1 MNFYQMNNLKIIFF
15 GTPDFSLDTLKYLHN
30 SNHKLISVVSSA
42 DKKSGRGLKIK
53 YSPVKNYCIQNQISL
68 LQPENLKCID
78 FQNDLKNLKADLYVI
93 VAFKFLPKEVWSIP
107 KMGSINIHASLLPNL
122 RGAAPINW
130 SLIYGH
136 NKTGLTSFFL
146 DENIDTERF
155 TSIDIR
161 IYDLEKDIKNLT
173 LQFEEILFKLDD
185 ISNNMADLESE
196 LILKLEKSNIESKK
210 ENIENYQDTTEE
222 DLEIK
227 EKNTLGKIVIS
238 DNIDAENDKD
248 SSDLNIEK
256 EKNSLLK
263 ELSSLNPEEQMQYA
277 LDQMM
282 KKNYNDSKNILD
294 DFIKNFP
301 ENQLSGSAHFWLGKI
316 YLFETNYRKAA
327 IVFGEG
333 VQKFPNSIKAPE
345 MYYELAKSL
354 KEMDKISESCKTL
367 ALLAQNYEGNKFTKD
382 PEKIK
387 DKLNCD

>member
-1 MNFYQMNNLKIIFF
+1 MKYISLFLLLFILTINLNKSFAEDALTIKQQLDRITEEIKDLNKAVFNKSF
-15 GTPDFSLDTLKYLHN
+15 DNEKLNSLDE
-30 SNHKLISVVSSA
+30 S
-42 DKKSGRGLKIK
+42 
-53 YSPVKNYCIQNQISL
+53 
-68 LQPENLKCID
+68 ID
-78 FQNDLKNLKADLYVI
+78 A
-93 VAFKFLPKEVWSIP
+93 
-107 KMGSINIHASLLPNL
+107 
-122 RGAAPINW
+122 
-130 SLIYGH
+130 
-136 NKTGLTSFFL
+136 
-146 DENIDTERF
+146 ERF

-185 ISNNMADLESE
+185 ISNDMVDLESK
-196 LILKLEKSNIESKK
+196 LISKFEKSNIEPRK
-210 ENIENYQDTTEE
+210 ENIENNKAATDE
-222 DLEIK
+222 DLEIE
-227 EKNTLGKIVIS
+227 EKNILGKIVIS
-238 DNIDAENDKD
+238 DENTKNVKEP
-248 SSDLNIEK
+248 SDLNVEK
-256 EKNSLLK
+256 KKNSLLQEVSNLK
-263 ELSSLNPEEQMQYA
+263 PEEQMQYA

-294 DFIKNFP
+294 HFIENFP

-354 KEMDKISESCKTL
+354 KEMDKIPESCKTL
-367 ALLAQNYEGNKFTKD
+367 TLLEQNYEGNKFTKD

>member
-1 MNFYQMNNLKIIFF
+1 MKYISLFLLLFILTINLNKSFAEDALTIKQQLDRVMEEVKDLNKAVFNKSF
-15 GTPDFSLDTLKYLHN
+15 DNEKLNSLDE
-30 SNHKLISVVSSA
+30 S
-42 DKKSGRGLKIK
+42 
-53 YSPVKNYCIQNQISL
+53 
-68 LQPENLKCID
+68 ID
-78 FQNDLKNLKADLYVI
+78 A
-93 VAFKFLPKEVWSIP
+93 
-107 KMGSINIHASLLPNL
+107 
-122 RGAAPINW
+122 
-130 SLIYGH
+130 
-136 NKTGLTSFFL
+136 
-146 DENIDTERF
+146 ERF

-185 ISNNMADLESE
+185 ISNDMVDLESK
-196 LILKLEKSNIESKK
+196 LISKFEKSNIEPRK
-210 ENIENYQDTTEE
+210 ENIENNKAATDE
-222 DLEIK
+222 DLEIE

-238 DNIDAENDKD
+238 DGNTKNVKEP
-248 SSDLNIEK
+248 SDLNVEK
-256 EKNSLLK
+256 EKNSLLQEVSNLK
-263 ELSSLNPEEQMQYA
+263 PEEQMQYA

-294 DFIKNFP
+294 HFIENFP

-354 KEMDKISESCKTL
+354 KEMDKIPESCKTL
-367 ALLAQNYEGNKFTKD
+367 TLLEQNYEGNKFTKD

>member
-1 MNFYQMNNLKIIFF
+1 MKYISLFLILFILTINFNKSFAEDALTIKQQLDRIMEEVKDLNKAVFNKTFDNEKLN
-15 GTPDFSLDTLKYLHN
+15 SLDE
-30 SNHKLISVVSSA
+30 S
-42 DKKSGRGLKIK
+42 
-53 YSPVKNYCIQNQISL
+53 
-68 LQPENLKCID
+68 
-78 FQNDLKNLKADLYVI
+78 
-93 VAFKFLPKEVWSIP
+93 
-107 KMGSINIHASLLPNL
+107 
-122 RGAAPINW
+122 
-130 SLIYGH
+130 
-136 NKTGLTSFFL
+136 
-146 DENIDTERF
+146 IDTERF

-185 ISNNMADLESE
+185 ISNDMADLESE

-210 ENIENYQDTTEE
+210 ENIENYQDTNEE

-238 DNIDAENDKD
+238 DNNKVENDKD
-248 SSDLNIEK
+248 SSDLNVEK

-294 DFIKNFP
+294 EFIKNFP

-367 ALLAQNYEGNKFTKD
+367 VLLAKNYEGNKFSKD

>member
-1 MNFYQMNNLKIIFF
+1 M
-15 GTPDFSLDTLKYLHN
+15 KY
-30 SNHKLISVVSSA
+30 
-42 DKKSGRGLKIK
+42 
-53 YSPVKNYCIQNQISL
+53 ISL
-68 LQPENLKCID
+68 LLILFILTINFNKSFAEDALTIKQQLDRIMEEVK
-78 FQNDLKNLKADLYVI
+78 DLNKAV
-93 VAFKFLPKEVWSIP
+93 F
-107 KMGSINIHASLLPNL
+107 
-122 RGAAPINW
+122 
-130 SLIYGH
+130 
-136 NKTGLTSFFL
+136 NKSFDNEKLNSL
-146 DENIDTERF
+146 DESIDTERF

-185 ISNNMADLESE
+185 ISNDMADLESE

-210 ENIENYQDTTEE
+210 ENIENYQATTEE
-222 DLEIK
+222 DLEIE

-238 DNIDAENDKD
+238 DNNKAENDKD

-294 DFIKNFP
+294 EFIKNFP

-354 KEMDKISESCKTL
+354 KEMDKIPESCKTL
-367 ALLAQNYEGNKFTKD
+367 TLLEKNYEGNKFTKD

>member
-1 MNFYQMNNLKIIFF
+1 M
-15 GTPDFSLDTLKYLHN
+15 KY
-30 SNHKLISVVSSA
+30 
-42 DKKSGRGLKIK
+42 
-53 YSPVKNYCIQNQISL
+53 ISL
-68 LQPENLKCID
+68 LLILFILTINFNKSFAEDALTIKQQLDRIMEEVK
-78 FQNDLKNLKADLYVI
+78 DLNKAV
-93 VAFKFLPKEVWSIP
+93 F
-107 KMGSINIHASLLPNL
+107 
-122 RGAAPINW
+122 
-130 SLIYGH
+130 
-136 NKTGLTSFFL
+136 NKSFDNEKLNSL
-146 DENIDTERF
+146 DESIDTERF

-185 ISNNMADLESE
+185 ISNDMADLESE

-238 DNIDAENDKD
+238 DNNKAENDKD
-248 SSDLNIEK
+248 SSDLNVVK

-294 DFIKNFP
+294 EFIKNFP

-367 ALLAQNYEGNKFTKD
+367 ALLAKNYEGNKFTKD

>member
-1 MNFYQMNNLKIIFF
+1 MKYISLFLLLFILSTNLNKSFAEDALTIKQQLDRVMEEVKDLNKAVFNKSF
-15 GTPDFSLDTLKYLHN
+15 DNEKLNSLDE
-30 SNHKLISVVSSA
+30 S
-42 DKKSGRGLKIK
+42 
-53 YSPVKNYCIQNQISL
+53 
-68 LQPENLKCID
+68 ID
-78 FQNDLKNLKADLYVI
+78 A
-93 VAFKFLPKEVWSIP
+93 
-107 KMGSINIHASLLPNL
+107 
-122 RGAAPINW
+122 
-130 SLIYGH
+130 
-136 NKTGLTSFFL
+136 
-146 DENIDTERF
+146 ERF

-185 ISNNMADLESE
+185 ISNDMVDLESK
-196 LILKLEKSNIESKK
+196 LISKFEKNNIEPKK
-210 ENIENYQDTTEE
+210 ENIENNTTSIDEG
-222 DLEIK
+222 LEIE

-238 DNIDAENDKD
+238 DDNTKNVKEP
-248 SSDLNIEK
+248 SELNVEK
-256 EKNSLLK
+256 EKNSLLQEVSNLK
-263 ELSSLNPEEQMQYA
+263 PEEQMQYA

-294 DFIKNFP
+294 HFIENFP

-333 VQKFPNSIKAPE
+333 VQKFPNSIKAAE

-354 KEMDKISESCKTL
+354 KEMDKIPESCKTL
-367 ALLAQNYEGNKFTKD
+367 TLLEQNYEGNKFTKD

>member
-1 MNFYQMNNLKIIFF
+1 MKYISLFLLLFILTINLNKSFAEDALTVKQQLDRIMEEVKDLNKAVFNKSF
-15 GTPDFSLDTLKYLHN
+15 DNEKLNSLDE
-30 SNHKLISVVSSA
+30 S
-42 DKKSGRGLKIK
+42 
-53 YSPVKNYCIQNQISL
+53 
-68 LQPENLKCID
+68 ID
-78 FQNDLKNLKADLYVI
+78 A
-93 VAFKFLPKEVWSIP
+93 
-107 KMGSINIHASLLPNL
+107 
-122 RGAAPINW
+122 
-130 SLIYGH
+130 
-136 NKTGLTSFFL
+136 
-146 DENIDTERF
+146 ERF

-185 ISNNMADLESE
+185 ISNDMVDLESK
-196 LILKLEKSNIESKK
+196 LISKLEKINIEPKK
-210 ENIENYQDTTEE
+210 ENIENNKATTEE
-222 DLEIK
+222 DLEIE

-238 DNIDAENDKD
+238 DDNTKNVKEP
-248 SSDLNIEK
+248 SELNVEK
-256 EKNSLLK
+256 EKNSLLQEVSNLK
-263 ELSSLNPEEQMQYA
+263 PEEQMQYA

-294 DFIKNFP
+294 HFIENFP

-354 KEMDKISESCKTL
+354 KEMDKIPESCKTL
-367 ALLAQNYEGNKFTKD
+367 TLLEQNYEGNKFTKD

>member
-1 MNFYQMNNLKIIFF
+1 MKYISLFLLLFILTINLNKSFAEDALTIKQQLDRVMEEVKDLNKAVFNKSF
-15 GTPDFSLDTLKYLHN
+15 DNEKLNSLDE
-30 SNHKLISVVSSA
+30 S
-42 DKKSGRGLKIK
+42 
-53 YSPVKNYCIQNQISL
+53 
-68 LQPENLKCID
+68 ID
-78 FQNDLKNLKADLYVI
+78 A
-93 VAFKFLPKEVWSIP
+93 
-107 KMGSINIHASLLPNL
+107 
-122 RGAAPINW
+122 
-130 SLIYGH
+130 
-136 NKTGLTSFFL
+136 
-146 DENIDTERF
+146 ERF

-185 ISNNMADLESE
+185 ISDDMVNLESK
-196 LILKLEKSNIESKK
+196 LISKFEKNNIELRK
-210 ENIENYQDTTEE
+210 ENIENNIATIDE
-222 DLEIK
+222 DLEIE

-238 DNIDAENDKD
+238 DDNTKNVKEP
-248 SSDLNIEK
+248 SELNVEK
-256 EKNSLLK
+256 EKNSLLQEVSNLK
-263 ELSSLNPEEQMQYA
+263 PEEQMQYA

-294 DFIKNFP
+294 HFIENFP

-354 KEMDKISESCKTL
+354 KEMDKIPESCKTL
-367 ALLAQNYEGNKFTKD
+367 TLLEQNYEGNKFTKD

>member
-1 MNFYQMNNLKIIFF
+1 MKYISLFLLLFILTINLNKSFAEDSLTIKQQLDRIMEEVKDLNKAVFNKSF
-15 GTPDFSLDTLKYLHN
+15 DNEKLNSLDE
-30 SNHKLISVVSSA
+30 S
-42 DKKSGRGLKIK
+42 
-53 YSPVKNYCIQNQISL
+53 
-68 LQPENLKCID
+68 ID
-78 FQNDLKNLKADLYVI
+78 A
-93 VAFKFLPKEVWSIP
+93 
-107 KMGSINIHASLLPNL
+107 
-122 RGAAPINW
+122 
-130 SLIYGH
+130 
-136 NKTGLTSFFL
+136 
-146 DENIDTERF
+146 ERF

-185 ISNNMADLESE
+185 ISNDMVDLESK
-196 LILKLEKSNIESKK
+196 LISKFEKSNIEPRK
-210 ENIENYQDTTEE
+210 ENIENNTTATNE
-222 DLEIK
+222 DLEIE

-238 DNIDAENDKD
+238 DDNTKNVKEPSK
-248 SSDLNIEK
+248 LNVEK
-256 EKNSLLK
+256 EKKSLLQ
-263 ELSSLNPEEQMQYA
+263 ELSNLKPEEQMQYA

-294 DFIKNFP
+294 HFIENFP

-354 KEMDKISESCKTL
+354 KEMDKIPESCKTL
-367 ALLAQNYEGNKFTKD
+367 TLLEQNYEGNKFTKD

>member
-1 MNFYQMNNLKIIFF
+1 MKYISLFLILFILTINFNKSFAEDALTIKQQLDRIMEEVKDLNKAVFNKSFDNKKLN
-15 GTPDFSLDTLKYLHN
+15 SLDE
-30 SNHKLISVVSSA
+30 S
-42 DKKSGRGLKIK
+42 
-53 YSPVKNYCIQNQISL
+53 
-68 LQPENLKCID
+68 
-78 FQNDLKNLKADLYVI
+78 
-93 VAFKFLPKEVWSIP
+93 
-107 KMGSINIHASLLPNL
+107 
-122 RGAAPINW
+122 
-130 SLIYGH
+130 
-136 NKTGLTSFFL
+136 
-146 DENIDTERF
+146 IDTERF

-185 ISNNMADLESE
+185 ISNDMADLESE

>member
-1 MNFYQMNNLKIIFF
+1 M
-15 GTPDFSLDTLKYLHN
+15 KY
-30 SNHKLISVVSSA
+30 
-42 DKKSGRGLKIK
+42 
-53 YSPVKNYCIQNQISL
+53 ISL
-68 LQPENLKCID
+68 LLILFIITINFNKSFAEDTLTIKQQLDRIMEEVK
-78 FQNDLKNLKADLYVI
+78 DLNKAV
-93 VAFKFLPKEVWSIP
+93 F
-107 KMGSINIHASLLPNL
+107 
-122 RGAAPINW
+122 
-130 SLIYGH
+130 
-136 NKTGLTSFFL
+136 NKSFDNKKLNSL
-146 DENIDTERF
+146 DESIDTERF

-185 ISNNMADLESE
+185 ISNDMADLESE

-248 SSDLNIEK
+248 SSDLNIEI

-294 DFIKNFP
+294 EFIKNFP

-367 ALLAQNYEGNKFTKD
+367 ALLAKNYEGNKFTKD

>member
-1 MNFYQMNNLKIIFF
+1 MKYISLFLLLFILTINLNKSFAEDALTIKQQLDRVIEEVKDLNKAVFNKSF
-15 GTPDFSLDTLKYLHN
+15 DNEKLNSLDE
-30 SNHKLISVVSSA
+30 S
-42 DKKSGRGLKIK
+42 
-53 YSPVKNYCIQNQISL
+53 
-68 LQPENLKCID
+68 ID
-78 FQNDLKNLKADLYVI
+78 A
-93 VAFKFLPKEVWSIP
+93 
-107 KMGSINIHASLLPNL
+107 
-122 RGAAPINW
+122 
-130 SLIYGH
+130 
-136 NKTGLTSFFL
+136 
-146 DENIDTERF
+146 ERF

-185 ISNNMADLESE
+185 ISDDMVDLESK
-196 LILKLEKSNIESKK
+196 LISKFEKNNIEPRK
-210 ENIENYQDTTEE
+210 ENIENNTATIDE
-222 DLEIK
+222 DLEIE

-238 DNIDAENDKD
+238 DDNTKNVKEPSK
-248 SSDLNIEK
+248 LNVEK
-256 EKNSLLK
+256 EKNSLLQEVSNLK
-263 ELSSLNPEEQMQYA
+263 PEEQMQYA

-294 DFIKNFP
+294 HFIENFP

-354 KEMDKISESCKTL
+354 KEMDKIPESCKTL
-367 ALLAQNYEGNKFTKD
+367 TLLEQNYEGNKFTKD

-387 DKLNCD
+387 DKLNCY

>member
-1 MNFYQMNNLKIIFF
+1 MRYISLFLILFIFTINFNKSFAEDALTIKQQLDRIMEEVKDLNKAVFNKSFDNEKLN
-15 GTPDFSLDTLKYLHN
+15 SLDE
-30 SNHKLISVVSSA
+30 S
-42 DKKSGRGLKIK
+42 
-53 YSPVKNYCIQNQISL
+53 
-68 LQPENLKCID
+68 
-78 FQNDLKNLKADLYVI
+78 
-93 VAFKFLPKEVWSIP
+93 
-107 KMGSINIHASLLPNL
+107 
-122 RGAAPINW
+122 
-130 SLIYGH
+130 
-136 NKTGLTSFFL
+136 
-146 DENIDTERF
+146 IDTERF

-185 ISNNMADLESE
+185 ISNDMADLESE

-222 DLEIK
+222 DLEIE

-238 DNIDAENDKD
+238 DNNNAENDKD
-248 SSDLNIEK
+248 SPELKPEK
-256 EKNSLLK
+256 EKNSLLQ

-294 DFIKNFP
+294 EFIKNFP

>member
-1 MNFYQMNNLKIIFF
+1 MKYISLFLILFILTINFNKSFAEDALTVKQQLDRIMEEVKDLNKAVFNKSFDNEKLN
-15 GTPDFSLDTLKYLHN
+15 SLDE
-30 SNHKLISVVSSA
+30 S
-42 DKKSGRGLKIK
+42 
-53 YSPVKNYCIQNQISL
+53 
-68 LQPENLKCID
+68 
-78 FQNDLKNLKADLYVI
+78 
-93 VAFKFLPKEVWSIP
+93 
-107 KMGSINIHASLLPNL
+107 
-122 RGAAPINW
+122 
-130 SLIYGH
+130 
-136 NKTGLTSFFL
+136 
-146 DENIDTERF
+146 IDTERF

-185 ISNNMADLESE
+185 ISNDMADLESE

-222 DLEIK
+222 DLEIE

-238 DNIDAENDKD
+238 DNNKAENDKNT
-248 SSDLNIEK
+248 SDLNVEK

-294 DFIKNFP
+294 EFIKNFP

-327 IVFGEG
+327 IIFGEG

>member
-1 MNFYQMNNLKIIFF
+1 MKYISLILLLFILTINLNKSFAEDALTIKQQLDRIMEEVKDLNKAVFNKTF
-15 GTPDFSLDTLKYLHN
+15 DNEKLNSLDE
-30 SNHKLISVVSSA
+30 S
-42 DKKSGRGLKIK
+42 
-53 YSPVKNYCIQNQISL
+53 
-68 LQPENLKCID
+68 ID
-78 FQNDLKNLKADLYVI
+78 A
-93 VAFKFLPKEVWSIP
+93 
-107 KMGSINIHASLLPNL
+107 
-122 RGAAPINW
+122 
-130 SLIYGH
+130 
-136 NKTGLTSFFL
+136 
-146 DENIDTERF
+146 ERF

-185 ISNNMADLESE
+185 ISNDMVDFESK
-196 LILKLEKSNIESKK
+196 LISKFEKNNIEPRK
-210 ENIENYQDTTEE
+210 ENIDNNKATTEE

-238 DNIDAENDKD
+238 DDNTKNVKVP
-248 SSDLNIEK
+248 SDLNTEK
-256 EKNSLLK
+256 EKNSLLQEVSNLK
-263 ELSSLNPEEQMQYA
+263 PEEQMQYA

-294 DFIKNFP
+294 NFIENFP

-354 KEMDKISESCKTL
+354 KEMDKIPESCKTL
-367 ALLAQNYEGNKFTKD
+367 NLLEQNYEGNKFTKD

-387 DKLNCD
+387 DNLNCN

>member
-1 MNFYQMNNLKIIFF
+1 MKYISLFLILFILTINFNKSFAEDALTVKQQLDRIMEEVKDLNKAVFNKSFDNEKLN
-15 GTPDFSLDTLKYLHN
+15 SLDE
-30 SNHKLISVVSSA
+30 S
-42 DKKSGRGLKIK
+42 
-53 YSPVKNYCIQNQISL
+53 
-68 LQPENLKCID
+68 
-78 FQNDLKNLKADLYVI
+78 
-93 VAFKFLPKEVWSIP
+93 
-107 KMGSINIHASLLPNL
+107 
-122 RGAAPINW
+122 
-130 SLIYGH
+130 
-136 NKTGLTSFFL
+136 
-146 DENIDTERF
+146 IDTERF

-185 ISNNMADLESE
+185 ISNDMADLESE
-196 LILKLEKSNIESKK
+196 LILKLEKSNIDSKK
-210 ENIENYQDTTEE
+210 ENNENYQDTTEE

-238 DNIDAENDKD
+238 DNNKVQNDKD
-248 SSDLNIEK
+248 SSDLNVEK
-256 EKNSLLK
+256 EKDSLLK
-263 ELSSLNPEEQMQYA
+263 ELSRLNPEEQMQYA

-294 DFIKNFP
+294 EFIKNFP

-367 ALLAQNYEGNKFTKD
+367 ALLAKNYEGNKFTKD

>member
-1 MNFYQMNNLKIIFF
+1 MKYISLFLLLFILTINLNKSFAEDALTIKQQLDRVMEEVKDLNKAVFNKSF
-15 GTPDFSLDTLKYLHN
+15 DNEKLNSLDE
-30 SNHKLISVVSSA
+30 S
-42 DKKSGRGLKIK
+42 
-53 YSPVKNYCIQNQISL
+53 
-68 LQPENLKCID
+68 ID
-78 FQNDLKNLKADLYVI
+78 A
-93 VAFKFLPKEVWSIP
+93 
-107 KMGSINIHASLLPNL
+107 
-122 RGAAPINW
+122 
-130 SLIYGH
+130 
-136 NKTGLTSFFL
+136 
-146 DENIDTERF
+146 ERF

-185 ISNNMADLESE
+185 ISNDMVDLESK
-196 LILKLEKSNIESKK
+196 LISKLEKINIEPKK
-210 ENIENYQDTTEE
+210 ENIENNRATTEE
-222 DLEIK
+222 GLEIE

-238 DNIDAENDKD
+238 DDNTKNDSEPSKLD
-248 SSDLNIEK
+248 VEK
-256 EKNSLLK
+256 KKNSLLQEVSNLK
-263 ELSSLNPEEQMQYA
+263 PEEQMQYA

-294 DFIKNFP
+294 HFIENFP

-354 KEMDKISESCKTL
+354 KEMDKIPESCKTL
-367 ALLAQNYEGNKFTKD
+367 TLLEQNYEGNKFTKD

>member
-1 MNFYQMNNLKIIFF
+1 MKYISLFLLLFILTINLNKSFAEDALTIKQQLDRVMEEVKDLNKAVFNKSF
-15 GTPDFSLDTLKYLHN
+15 DNEKLNSLDE
-30 SNHKLISVVSSA
+30 S
-42 DKKSGRGLKIK
+42 
-53 YSPVKNYCIQNQISL
+53 
-68 LQPENLKCID
+68 ID
-78 FQNDLKNLKADLYVI
+78 A
-93 VAFKFLPKEVWSIP
+93 
-107 KMGSINIHASLLPNL
+107 
-122 RGAAPINW
+122 
-130 SLIYGH
+130 
-136 NKTGLTSFFL
+136 
-146 DENIDTERF
+146 ERF

-185 ISNNMADLESE
+185 ISNDMVDLENK
-196 LILKLEKSNIESKK
+196 LISKFEKSNIEPRK
-210 ENIENYQDTTEE
+210 ENIENNKATTDE
-222 DLEIK
+222 DLEIE

-238 DNIDAENDKD
+238 DDNTKNVKEP
-248 SSDLNIEK
+248 SELNVEK
-256 EKNSLLK
+256 EKNSLLQEVSNLK
-263 ELSSLNPEEQMQYA
+263 PEEQMQYA

-294 DFIKNFP
+294 HFIENFP

-354 KEMDKISESCKTL
+354 KEMDKIPESCKTL
-367 ALLAQNYEGNKFTKD
+367 TLLEQNYEGNKFTKD

>member
-1 MNFYQMNNLKIIFF
+1 M
-15 GTPDFSLDTLKYLHN
+15 KY
-30 SNHKLISVVSSA
+30 
-42 DKKSGRGLKIK
+42 
-53 YSPVKNYCIQNQISL
+53 ISL
-68 LQPENLKCID
+68 LLILFILTINFNKSFAEDALTIKQQLDRIMEEVK
-78 FQNDLKNLKADLYVI
+78 DLNKAV
-93 VAFKFLPKEVWSIP
+93 F
-107 KMGSINIHASLLPNL
+107 
-122 RGAAPINW
+122 
-130 SLIYGH
+130 
-136 NKTGLTSFFL
+136 NKSFDNKKLNSL
-146 DENIDTERF
+146 DESIDTERF

-185 ISNNMADLESE
+185 ISNDMADLESE

-222 DLEIK
+222 NIEIK

-238 DNIDAENDKD
+238 DNNKAENDKD
-248 SSDLNIEK
+248 SSDLNVEK

-294 DFIKNFP
+294 EFIKNFP

-367 ALLAQNYEGNKFTKD
+367 ALLAKNYEGNKFTKD

>member
-1 MNFYQMNNLKIIFF
+1 M
-15 GTPDFSLDTLKYLHN
+15 KY
-30 SNHKLISVVSSA
+30 
-42 DKKSGRGLKIK
+42 
-53 YSPVKNYCIQNQISL
+53 ISL
-68 LQPENLKCID
+68 LLILFILTINFNKSFAEDALTIKQQLDRIMEEVK
-78 FQNDLKNLKADLYVI
+78 DLNKAV
-93 VAFKFLPKEVWSIP
+93 F
-107 KMGSINIHASLLPNL
+107 
-122 RGAAPINW
+122 
-130 SLIYGH
+130 
-136 NKTGLTSFFL
+136 NKSFDNEKLNSL
-146 DENIDTERF
+146 DESIDTERF

-185 ISNNMADLESE
+185 ISNDMADLESE
-196 LILKLEKSNIESKK
+196 LISKLEKSNIESKK

-238 DNIDAENDKD
+238 DNNKVQNDKD
-248 SSDLNIEK
+248 SSDLNVEK
-256 EKNSLLK
+256 EKDSLLK
-263 ELSSLNPEEQMQYA
+263 ELSRLNPEEQMQYA

-282 KKNYNDSKNILD
+282 KKNYNDSKIILD

-367 ALLAQNYEGNKFTKD
+367 ALLEQKHEGNKFTKD

-387 DKLNCD
+387 DKLSCD

>member
-1 MNFYQMNNLKIIFF
+1 M
-15 GTPDFSLDTLKYLHN
+15 KY
-30 SNHKLISVVSSA
+30 
-42 DKKSGRGLKIK
+42 
-53 YSPVKNYCIQNQISL
+53 ISL
-68 LQPENLKCID
+68 
-78 FQNDLKNLKADLYVI
+78 
-93 VAFKFLPKEVWSIP
+93 FLILFILT
-107 KMGSINIHASLLPNL
+107 ININKLFAEDALTIKQQLDRIMEEVKDLNKAVFNKSFDNEKLNSLEE
-122 RGAAPINW
+122 
-130 SLIYGH
+130 S
-136 NKTGLTSFFL
+136 
-146 DENIDTERF
+146 IDTERF

-185 ISNNMADLESE
+185 ISNDMTDLESE
-196 LILKLEKSNIESKK
+196 LISKLEKSKIESKK
-210 ENIENYQDTTEE
+210 ENIENYQASTEE
-222 DLEIK
+222 DLEIE
-227 EKNTLGKIVIS
+227 EKNILGKIVIS
-238 DNIDAENDKD
+238 DNNNAKNDKD
-248 SSDLNIEK
+248 SSELKVEK
-256 EKNSLLK
+256 EKNSLSQ

-282 KKNYNDSKNILD
+282 KKNYNVSKNIFD
-294 DFIKNFP
+294 QFIKNFP

-354 KEMDKISESCKTL
+354 KEMDKIPETCKTL
-367 ALLAQNYEGNKFTKD
+367 TLLEQNYEGNKFTKD